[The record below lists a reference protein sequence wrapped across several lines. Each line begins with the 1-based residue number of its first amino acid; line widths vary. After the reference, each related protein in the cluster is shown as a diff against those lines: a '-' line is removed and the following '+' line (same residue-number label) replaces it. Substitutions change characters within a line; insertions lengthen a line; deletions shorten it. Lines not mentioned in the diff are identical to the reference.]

1 MAVELRN
8 EVMPAIDGHETI
20 RRLGG
25 GATAEVWLCR
35 RRDSGLSIAVKVGL
49 RRADPR
55 QAQRFRDEAAF
66 LARLSAHPNI
76 LTVLGSGETAD
87 GRPYVA
93 LDYAPRGTGKDLMA
107 VRALTPREAADLGV
121 RLAGALVAAHRAGV
135 THRDIKPSN
144 ILFAA
149 DGTPML
155 ADFGIAASVYDATTV
170 TGFSA
175 RWAAPEVLNGR
186 SGGSEAADLYAL
198 AAVIRAMMSGHVP
211 RTASAIGPSVATAMP
226 SDVPDALRRTL
237 ERALSEEP
245 SDRPYSALEF
255 ARSLQSAQWQA
266 FGTVTPLTAEG
277 EAPFPPQPS
286 GSDAG
291 RDAGRA
297 HAATHPDVPHPRGR
311 VRVAVCAVVLAAL
324 AMGAAA
330 LTVWHGADSVP
341 TERTVQVPGPS
352 VRPSAPSLPL
362 EVPSQGA
369 GMPNGEIANGDTPNE
384 RADE

>member
-8 EVMPAIDGHETI
+8 EMTPAIDGHETI
-20 RRLGG
+20 RRLGC

-35 RRDSGLSIAVKVGL
+35 RCDSGLPVAVKVGL

-55 QAQRFRDEAAF
+55 QAQRFRNEAAF

-76 LTVLGSGETAD
+76 LPVLGSGETAD

-93 LDYAPRGTGKDLMA
+93 LEYAPRGTGKDLMA

-170 TGFSA
+170 TGFSE
-175 RWAAPEVLNGR
+175 RWAAPEVLDGR

-198 AAVIRAMMSGHVP
+198 AAMIRAMMSGHAP
-211 RTASAIGPSVATAMP
+211 RTASAIGTSDATAMP
-226 SDVPDALRRTL
+226 SDVPDALRRAL
-237 ERALSEEP
+237 DRALSEEP
-245 SDRPYSALEF
+245 SARPYSALEF

-277 EAPFPPQPS
+277 EPPFPPQPS
-286 GSDAG
+286 GIDAG

-297 HAATHPDVPHPRGR
+297 HAGTHPRGWAR
-311 VRVAVCAVVLAAL
+311 GVACAVALTAL
-324 AMGAAA
+324 AMGAVA
-330 LTVWHGADSVP
+330 LTVWRGADSVP

-369 GMPNGEIANGDTPNE
+369 GMPNGEIVNGDTPNE